1 MLVDEDYKGVTFAP
15 TSGGYTTGIMQM
27 ENGKLIIEN
36 SSVYDL
42 QGRKHDTLQPFKHE
56 VLIVNGKKQVVK

>member
-1 MLVDEDYKGVTFAP
+1 
-15 TSGGYTTGIMQM
+15 M

-56 VLIVNGKKQVVK
+56 VLIVSGKKQVVK